1 MALGSES
8 GFGLIEALIAAT
20 LLAIGLLAVA
30 GLSLSVASQSRLADY
45 QTGQSLAAQQVLEK
59 VQQEGFADAASG
71 KDTVKIG
78 GFDYEV
84 TRTVTAPATGVKEV
98 LVQVGGRGILGPH
111 EARTRLYSIRD
122 LPAP

>member
-1 MALGSES
+1 
-8 GFGLIEALIAAT
+8 
-20 LLAIGLLAVA
+20 V
-30 GLSLSVASQSRLADY
+30 SVASQSRLSDY
-45 QTGQSLAAQQVLEK
+45 QTGQSLAAQQVLEQ
-59 VQQEGFADAASG
+59 VQQEGFADAAGG

-111 EARTRLYSIRD
+111 EVRTRLYSTRD